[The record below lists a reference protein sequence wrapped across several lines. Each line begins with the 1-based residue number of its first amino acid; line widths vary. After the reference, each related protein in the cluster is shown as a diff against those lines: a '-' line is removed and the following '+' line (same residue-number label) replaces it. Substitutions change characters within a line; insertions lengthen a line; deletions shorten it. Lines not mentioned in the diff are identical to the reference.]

1 MTTAYTFDADFQSKI
16 VAMMFRDLPFAQRV
30 EGLVKREFLADTA
43 NGWMIDLANRHLSK
57 YAQLP
62 SAAIVVNELRG
73 AKDAKTLSEED
84 VEAIKGVVK
93 FVYDKPDLSNRDYMI
108 DAVAKFARHRAIEEA
123 LIEAAEI
130 IDRKGDPDTIRPI
143 LSGALDMGSDD
154 GIGATDFFADYQKR
168 IDHRTALMTG
178 AILPRSISTGFKEL
192 DGYFG
197 GWGRRELWALMGG
210 PKSGKSTGLSQFAV
224 NASLAGSNVLFLTCE
239 VSKERTAE
247 RMEACLTTVKVR
259 ELNVNPG
266 KIGTKFADLK
276 GKTGLLKIHE
286 YPTNT
291 LRCSDIRRLLRKY
304 QSQSIIFDLVVVDY
318 ADIMNA
324 EGKYSDERFKLAEIY
339 GGLRAI
345 AQTEDLAVLTATQTN
360 RAGAKA
366 GTAKMTDVAED
377 INKAR
382 LVDGLISINA
392 NEDDKT
398 KNQVRLYM
406 AAVRNDEGDYA
417 ILCNTDR
424 STMRLI
430 SKVIGRE

>member
-1 MTTAYTFDADFQSKI
+1 MTAYTFDADFQAKI
-16 VAMMFRDLPFAQRV
+16 VGMMFRDLPFAQRV
-30 EGLVKREFLADTA
+30 EGLVKPEFLANTA
-43 NGWMIDLANRHLSK
+43 HGWMIGLANRHLTK

-62 SAAIVVNELRG
+62 SAAIVVNELK
-73 AKDAKTLSEED
+73 ASKDAKTISDED
-84 VEAIKGVVK
+84 VTAIKDVIR

-108 DAVAKFARHRAIEEA
+108 EAVAKFARHRAIEEA

-130 IDRKGDPDTIRPI
+130 IDRKGDPDTLRPI
-143 LSGALDMGSDD
+143 LANALDMGSDD
-154 GIGATDFFADYQKR
+154 GIGSMDFFADYEKR
-168 IDHRTALMTG
+168 IDHRTALLTG
-178 AILPRSISTGFKEL
+178 TVLPRSITTGFPEL
-192 DGYFG
+192 DKAFG
-197 GWGRRELWALMGG
+197 GWGRRELWSLMGG

-239 VSKERTAE
+239 VSKERTAD
-247 RMEACLTTVKVR
+247 RMDACMTVTKVR
-259 ELNVNPG
+259 ELNVSPG
-266 KIGTKFADLK
+266 RLK
-276 GKTGLLKIHE
+276 TAFVGVKAKAGLLKIHE
-286 YPTNT
+286 FPTNT

-318 ADIMNA
+318 ADIMNS
-324 EGKYSDERFKLAEIY
+324 EERHNDERFKLAEIY

-360 RAGAKA
+360 RAGAKS

-392 NEDDKT
+392 NEDEKG
-398 KNQVRLYM
+398 KGEVRLYM
-406 AAVRNDEGDYA
+406 AAVRNEEGDYS
-417 ILCNTDR
+417 ILCKTDR

-430 SKVIGRE
+430 SSVIGRE